1 MKKTG
6 FFWVSYA
13 DLMTSLF
20 FVMLVLYVITF
31 VILQAE
37 VGKIAADAEIKQ
49 KIEKIQ
55 KALQSLDKQYFE
67 FDDVN
72 KRYKLKTD
80 VQFRPGSDKITD
92 IPLSKRE
99 EIFQAGNELYSKIEG
114 IIDNNPNVDYLLI
127 IEGNTQRTETN
138 FIKIPNEGYRLSYKR
153 ALGLYNYWKSRGLDF
168 RDLGTQCEIILA
180 GSGYFGHSRD
190 HKNERN
196 NRRFT
201 IQITSKVGKLLEQT
215 DENE

>member
-6 FFWVSYA
+6 FFWVSYG

-37 VGKIAADAEIKQ
+37 VGKVKADAEKL
-49 KIEKIQ
+49 KTIEKIQ
-55 KALQSLDKQYFE
+55 AALQNLDKQYFE

-72 KRYKLKTD
+72 KRYKLKVD
-80 VQFRPGSDKITD
+80 AQFNPGSDKITD
-92 IPLSKRE
+92 IKSDNRE
-99 EIFQAGNELYSKIEG
+99 EIFLAGNELFNKIKV
-114 IIDNNPNVDYLLI
+114 IISENPNVDYLLI

-138 FIKIPNEGYRLSYKR
+138 YQYIPDEGYRLSYKR
-153 ALGLYNYWKSRGLDF
+153 ALSLYNFWKSRGLDF
-168 RDLGTQCEIILA
+168 RELGGQCEIILA

-190 HKNERN
+190 LSDERK

-201 IQITSKVGKLLEQT
+201 IQITSKVGKLIQSKEV
-215 DENE
+215 N